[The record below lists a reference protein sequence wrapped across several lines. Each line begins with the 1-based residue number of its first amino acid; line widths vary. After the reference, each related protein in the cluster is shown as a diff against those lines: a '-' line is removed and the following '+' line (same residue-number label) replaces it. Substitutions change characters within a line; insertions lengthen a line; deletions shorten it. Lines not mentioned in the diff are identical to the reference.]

1 MASMWIVGELII
13 GVLAVTW
20 LRHVTNRQIKAARM
34 AAKLELELELERER
48 VKELLSKS
56 DE

>member
-48 VKELLSKS
+48 VKSLISKLG
-56 DE
+56 E